1 MNDYKIAILITTFL
15 RDRLLYKTLQTI
27 VDNYTKDCIILIA
40 DQGYEDSE
48 KNVTIDYYKSQI
60 PLEYYRLSFF
70 CGISAARNFLVAKA
84 KEKNIPYCLLGA
96 DSIQFIDSY
105 NFNSAIEFL
114 ELDLNNGVIGFN
126 LLNYATWRGTI
137 NLIPKQYF
145 YVDIPNQVPIQ
156 YKELSITPV
165 EMCSNFFLAKTD
177 TLIEN
182 KWDDELKLMEFE
194 DFFWRL
200 KTNTKYKIFF
210 TANIR
215 GRYVPNRTN
224 EYNEYRKLANTQFNK
239 LVCQKYG
246 LIRWVKVSPIFY
258 KHIKKESK

>member
-27 VDNYTKDCIILIA
+27 VDNYTKDCIILVA

-96 DSIQFIDSY
+96 DSIQFTNSY
-105 NFNSAIEFL
+105 NFDTVIEFL
-114 ELDLNNGVIGFN
+114 ESDPDNGIIGFN

-137 NLIPKQYF
+137 NLIPNKHF
-145 YVDIPNQVPIQ
+145 YVDIPDKAPFIF
-156 YKELSITPV
+156 EDLSLTPV
-165 EMCSNFFLAKTD
+165 EMCSNFFLAKTE
-177 TLIEN
+177 TLLAN
-182 KWDDELKLMEFE
+182 LWDNELKLMEFE

-200 KTNTKYKIFF
+200 KTNTNYKVFF
-210 TANIR
+210 TDKIQ
-215 GRYVPNRTN
+215 GRYVHNRTN
-224 EYNEYRKLANTQFNK
+224 EYDEYRNLANSQFNK
-239 LVCQKYG
+239 IVCQKYG
-246 LIRWVKVSPIFY
+246 LIRWVKISPIFY
-258 KHIKKESK
+258 KHIKKEKE